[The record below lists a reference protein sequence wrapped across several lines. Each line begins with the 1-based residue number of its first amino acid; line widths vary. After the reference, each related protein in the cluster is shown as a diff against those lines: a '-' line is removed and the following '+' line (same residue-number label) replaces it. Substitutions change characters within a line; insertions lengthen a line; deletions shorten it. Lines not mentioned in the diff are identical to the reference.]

1 MSAGDV
7 ARVRGTGREGRP
19 PARPISGP
27 PHHDALAG
35 ASSVGGVRASDKSA
49 RAWEAAYRRYGRA
62 WETTAR
68 SGKGDPVAAREM
80 ASASW
85 AVAAAWRQIA
95 TATTLPWWTL
105 AAIESA
111 AGAFEAQARE
121 YEAREVSESGHDRGQ
136 GSRTESSTGPQWRP
150 S

>member
-1 MSAGDV
+1 MSGSADDV
-7 ARVRGTGREGRP
+7 MASAKSTRV
-19 PARPISGP
+19 
-27 PHHDALAG
+27 
-35 ASSVGGVRASDKSA
+35 
-49 RAWEAAYRRYGRA
+49 WEAAYRQYGHA

-68 SGKGDPVAAREM
+68 SGKGNPTAAREM
-80 ASASW
+80 AAASW

-121 YEAREVSESGHDRGQ
+121 YERAKTSD
-136 GSRTESSTGPQWRP
+136 GS
-150 S
+150 